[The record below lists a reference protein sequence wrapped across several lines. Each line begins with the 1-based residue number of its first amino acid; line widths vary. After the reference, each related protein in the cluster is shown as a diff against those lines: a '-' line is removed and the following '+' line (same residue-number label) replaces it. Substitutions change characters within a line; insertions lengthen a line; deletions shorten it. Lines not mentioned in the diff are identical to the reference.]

1 MDRTLKNRSLSICL
15 FLVISLLMLSCDNKE
30 ADDVKS
36 YFTISPENLA
46 LDFEATGGTNFYTVN
61 SDKTVQVISD
71 KPDWCKAVLTNVSF
85 DNLKIAVSEN
95 KEFQERKATVTIS
108 NGLEK
113 RTIRITQQGVH
124 PVLTVDK
131 NNVFIQFGKPEF
143 TLDVDAN
150 IPFHF
155 ELPEWVTEKGGNEWR
170 EGKKTYAF
178 MLSELPDE
186 LLIREGSIMIKST
199 NESIQIQPVAIS
211 ITQKAVTKIIAHRGY
226 WQTPNYPQNSLA
238 SFRRAIDLGIYGSE
252 MDVYITTDGVVVL
265 NHDATINGINVEKS
279 IYDDLK
285 NIKLSN
291 GEPITTLRDCII
303 LAKERNTVKLVI
315 EIKPHSTTTNENRAV
330 DAVVQL
336 VEEHGITHLVD
347 YISFSQNICKRLIA
361 KNPKNRV
368 AYLNGNLTP
377 DALYN
382 DRYWGLDYSSSVLK
396 SNTSWVKRAQNLGI
410 TTNVWTVNST
420 EDFEFFISMGVN
432 FITTDYPQNLKQ
444 LLTTYK

>member
-1 MDRTLKNRSLSICL
+1 
-15 FLVISLLMLSCDNKE
+15 
-30 ADDVKS
+30 
-36 YFTISPENLA
+36 
-46 LDFEATGGTNFYTVN
+46 
-61 SDKTVQVISD
+61 
-71 KPDWCKAVLTNVSF
+71 
-85 DNLKIAVSEN
+85 
-95 KEFQERKATVTIS
+95 
-108 NGLEK
+108 
-113 RTIRITQQGVH
+113 
-124 PVLTVDK
+124 
-131 NNVFIQFGKPEF
+131 
-143 TLDVDAN
+143 
-150 IPFHF
+150 
-155 ELPEWVTEKGGNEWR
+155 
-170 EGKKTYAF
+170 
-178 MLSELPDE
+178 
-186 LLIREGSIMIKST
+186 
-199 NESIQIQPVAIS
+199 
-211 ITQKAVTKIIAHRGY
+211 
-226 WQTPNYPQNSLA
+226 LA

-265 NHDATINGINVEKS
+265 NHDATINGINVENS
-279 IYDDLK
+279 TYDDLK

-291 GEPITTLRDCII
+291 GEPMPTLRNCII

-336 VEEHGITHLVD
+336 VEEYGITHLVD

-382 DRYWGLDYSSSVLK
+382 DGYWGLDYSSSVLK

-420 EDFEFFISMGVN
+420 EDFEYFISMGVN

>member
-1 MDRTLKNRSLSICL
+1 
-15 FLVISLLMLSCDNKE
+15 
-30 ADDVKS
+30 
-36 YFTISPENLA
+36 
-46 LDFEATGGTNFYTVN
+46 
-61 SDKTVQVISD
+61 
-71 KPDWCKAVLTNVSF
+71 
-85 DNLKIAVSEN
+85 
-95 KEFQERKATVTIS
+95 
-108 NGLEK
+108 
-113 RTIRITQQGVH
+113 
-124 PVLTVDK
+124 
-131 NNVFIQFGKPEF
+131 
-143 TLDVDAN
+143 
-150 IPFHF
+150 
-155 ELPEWVTEKGGNEWR
+155 
-170 EGKKTYAF
+170 
-178 MLSELPDE
+178 
-186 LLIREGSIMIKST
+186 
-199 NESIQIQPVAIS
+199 
-211 ITQKAVTKIIAHRGY
+211 
-226 WQTPNYPQNSLA
+226 
-238 SFRRAIDLGIYGSE
+238 

-291 GEPITTLRDCII
+291 GEPTTTLRDCII

-420 EDFEFFISMGVN
+420 EDFEFFISMGVKLHHDRLPTKSETVIDHLQIGVSISEVVCIYAPKCN
-432 FITTDYPQNLKQ
+432 FEEQRPWGSW
-444 LLTTYK
+444 